1 MTTLIEQ
8 LIARTWNRFA
18 AGNKHPVNPGGL
30 DLGLSILDGQTTNM
44 HYGIAQTKRMEHVA
58 ILGKTGTGK
67 STLLRYMAQQ
77 DIERGRGFCF
87 FDLHGDA
94 TPVLL
99 QLVAQEE
106 RRTHSDL
113 SSKLIVIEPGD
124 PEFSVG
130 LNVVEQT
137 DAQRSFVQIAEF
149 AAILKQRWHL
159 DSFGARTEELLRNTL
174 QVLSDNNLTLIELAK
189 LLTDQAFRAVCVSRT
204 RNTEVKD
211 YFGVRYDQASDA
223 MQAVYRDAI
232 LNKVST
238 FTADPHFRHILG
250 QRQST
255 FSLVEAID
263 RGYWVLLNL
272 DKGRLGEQ
280 ASTLASLFLTKLKNA
295 LFSRQRR
302 SLFTLYCDEIQNL
315 VTFDSGLDT
324 LLSEARKFG
333 IGISTANQFLDQYPA
348 AMRSAI
354 LSIGTHIFF
363 QLSSADADKVA
374 SGLDGGKSMAEVLKN
389 LPQRHM
395 VIKSGHQRPMRAVVP
410 AIENPRGDYTDLR
423 NRSRVRWAKRRTDIE
438 REIQGRT
445 RIDPQQKHRE
455 ALHGWE

>member
-1 MTTLIEQ
+1 MTTFIEQ
-8 LIARTWNRFA
+8 LIARAWNHLV
-18 AGNKHPVNPGGL
+18 AGGKHPVNPGGL
-30 DLGLSILDGQTTNM
+30 DLGFSIQDGQPTTS
-44 HYGIAQTKRMEHVA
+44 HCGLAQTKRMEHIA

-67 STLLRYMAQQ
+67 STLLRYMARQ
-77 DIERGRGFCF
+77 DIERGPGFCF

-99 QLVAQEE
+99 RFVAAEE
-106 RRTHSDL
+106 RRTGSDL
-113 SSKLIVIEPGD
+113 SGRLILVEPGD

-130 LNVVEQT
+130 LNVLEQT

-174 QVLSDNNLTLIELAK
+174 QVLGDNNLTLLELAR

-204 RNTEVKD
+204 RNSEVKD
-211 YFGVRYDQASDA
+211 YFGARYDQASEGMRA
-223 MQAVYRDAI
+223 AYRDAI

-255 FSLVEAID
+255 FSLVEAMD
-263 RGYWVLLNL
+263 RGHWILLNL

-280 ASTLASLFLTKLKNA
+280 ASTLGSLFLTKVKNA
-295 LFSRQRR
+295 LFTRQRR

-333 IGISTANQFLDQYPA
+333 ISISTANQFLDQYPA

-354 LSIGTHIFF
+354 LSVGTHIFF

-374 SGLDGGKSMAEVLKN
+374 SGLDGGKSMADVLKN

-395 VIKSGHQRPMRAVVP
+395 VIKSGHHRPLRAVVP
-410 AIENPRGDYTDLR
+410 AIDKPRIDYADLR
-423 NRSRVRWAKRRTDIE
+423 NRCRARWAKRRTDIE

-445 RIDPQQKHRE
+445 RIDPQRHNRE
-455 ALHGWE
+455 VLHGWE